1 MKTIIQLCLQHRVIS
16 IVVLAIFLTVTIVIF
31 GVSKNE
37 PKPKDIP
44 PVSAQPSSKMDKFKN
59 GTYKPAK
66 EIGY

>member
-1 MKTIIQLCLQHRVIS
+1 MKTILQLFLQHRVIS

-37 PKPKDIP
+37 PKTKDIS
-44 PVSAQPSSKMDKFKN
+44 PVPAQPSSKMDKFKS